1 MAEPRILADVLK
13 EYLFP
18 NTEVAVDLKLLTRRP
33 GRMKDGE
40 MLSGTIT
47 RDSEEHYTFMQ
58 DASEKESTCTCKRN
72 APAVTRN
79 PHVYE
84 GLYINVNR
92 RADGT
97 IYPTFCRPPYTDDF
111 TFRDFCRLA
120 AEELLMVARVFDQS
134 GPVKEGEGR

>member
-40 MLSGTIT
+40 MLPGAIL

-84 GLYINVNR
+84 GLYINVNQR
-92 RADGT
+92 TDGSL
-97 IYPTFCRPPYTDDF
+97 YPTFCRPPYSDTF
-111 TFRDFCRLA
+111 TFCDFCRLA
-120 AEELLMVARVFDQS
+120 AEELLMVARTFDQLGLVEES
-134 GPVKEGEGR
+134 IGK